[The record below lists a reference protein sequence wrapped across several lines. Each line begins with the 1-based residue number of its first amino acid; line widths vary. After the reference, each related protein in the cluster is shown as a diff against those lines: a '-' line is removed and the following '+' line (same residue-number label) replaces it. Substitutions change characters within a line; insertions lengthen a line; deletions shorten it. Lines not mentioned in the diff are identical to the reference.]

1 MGKVNNYY
9 DYIWM
14 SKKGVNEKE
23 IFENLPKQ
31 LTLELM
37 RHLSK
42 DLLNNVML
50 FKNSSKGLQEEL
62 LSRMELISYPPE
74 VILSYESTFSNGVY
88 FIRKGALKVYL
99 KEEKDPKTTLGPG
112 EYFGLTPMI
121 LGEASGGTIITSDYS
136 EMFYLPRESFNE
148 LKSKFDELSTLLKE
162 LSKNK
167 SEKDIELFME
177 GIIT

>member
-42 DLLNNVML
+42 DLLNNVIL

-99 KEEKDPKTTLGPG
+99 KEEKDPKTTLGPL
-112 EYFGLTPMI
+112 ESI
-121 LGEASGGTIITSDYS
+121 LV
-136 EMFYLPRESFNE
+136 LHQ
-148 LKSKFDELSTLLKE
+148 
-162 LSKNK
+162 
-167 SEKDIELFME
+167 
-177 GIIT
+177 

>member
-1 MGKVNNYY
+1 
-9 DYIWM
+9 
-14 SKKGVNEKE
+14 
-23 IFENLPKQ
+23 
-31 LTLELM
+31 
-37 RHLSK
+37 
-42 DLLNNVML
+42 
-50 FKNSSKGLQEEL
+50 
-62 LSRMELISYPPE
+62 
-74 VILSYESTFSNGVY
+74 
-88 FIRKGALKVYL
+88 
-99 KEEKDPKTTLGPG
+99 
-112 EYFGLTPMI
+112 MI